1 MATPIPKPK
10 PRQESSGGWIVTFA
24 DLMSLLLT
32 FFILLLSFSKM
43 DIAKY
48 QLMAQSLANS
58 FGVSFIQGEGAGQ
71 GGAIIFAEQPPSGN
85 PDDIISE
92 EQNDNEAALQE
103 ELEKEFEESFDE
115 PEEIELLEDPK
126 ETPDV
131 KQIDPNIERLTES
144 LVDQL
149 EEEIVSNALSVSYDA
164 DKVVVRFSEA
174 TTFPSGSDELK
185 DDMFPILEKIENVL
199 ANCDGEIIVSGYT
212 DNLPVNSSRFR
223 SNWDLSAARAVSV
236 VHQLIFN
243 NKLDVNRVSAAGRAE
258 TNPLAANDTPE
269 NRAKNRRV
277 EISVFDPNCER
288 QDFQF

>member
-1 MATPIPKPK
+1 MAAIPKPK
-10 PRQESSGGWIVTFA
+10 KKQASGGGWIVTFA

-43 DIAKY
+43 DLYKY
-48 QLMAQSLANS
+48 ELMAQSLADA
-58 FGVSFIQGEGAGQ
+58 FGVSFIQGRGNV
-71 GGAIIFAEQPPSGN
+71 GGEVIFAEEPPQPDPL
-85 PDDIISE
+85 DD
-92 EQNDNEAALQE
+92 QEALKKQFE
-103 ELEKEFEESFDE
+103 DEFEE
-115 PEEIELLEDPK
+115 PEEVEMLDDTPK
-126 ETPDV
+126 PAEP
-131 KQIDPNIERLTES
+131 KQLDPNIERLTES

-149 EEEIVSNALSVSYDA
+149 EEEILSNSLSVTYDA

-185 DDMFPILEKIENVL
+185 GEMFPILEKIEEVL
-199 ANCDGEIIVSGYT
+199 ATCDGEITVSGYT

-243 NKLDVNRVSAAGRAE
+243 NKIDVNRVSAAGRAE
-258 TNPLAANDTPE
+258 TNPLAPNDTPE

-277 EISVFDPNCER
+277 EISVFDPECQE
-288 QDFQF
+288 QGFIF

>member
-10 PRQESSGGWIVTFA
+10 PRQESTGGWIVTFA

-32 FFILLLSFSKM
+32 FFILLLSFSEM

-48 QLMAQSLANS
+48 QMMARSLANS
-58 FGVSFIQGEGAGQ
+58 FGVSFIQGDAASQ
-71 GGAIIFAEQPPSGN
+71 GGEVIFADLPPTGK
-85 PDDIISE
+85 PDEIINS
-92 EQNDNEAALQE
+92 QQHDNDAALQE
-103 ELEKEFEESFDE
+103 ALAKEFDETFDE
-115 PEEIELLEDPK
+115 EEVELLEDPK
-126 ETPDV
+126 EAPEI

-185 DDMFPILEKIENVL
+185 YEMFPILEKIEGVL
-199 ANCDGEIIVSGYT
+199 AGCDGEIIVSGYT

-243 NKLDVNRVSAAGRAE
+243 NKIDVNRVSAAGRAE
-258 TNPLAANDTPE
+258 TNPLASNDTPE